1 MRFLFPA
8 RLRRAA
14 WRLAFLLACGTAP
27 AWAQVNGAAP
37 STPPPPTAPAA
48 PVPPPDTRP
57 APAPVPDATDDD
69 DTRAPNAEARRAAR
83 AARPPVTA
91 RFVIELDAPEEL
103 HAFLLRHLDIQRFR
117 EQRSLDAA
125 ELERLLS
132 ELPANARELIATR
145 GYFAPRIEIG
155 ETLPP
160 TPEAVAAAGE
170 GPVPLGRIP
179 VRVDPGP
186 PTTVQSVQV
195 SFLGDIASSA
205 DAQAQREEIQ
215 REAAL
220 LAGQRF
226 TQDQWDRT
234 KTAALRRLTAQR
246 YPGGRISTSLAD
258 VDGATSSARLYVE
271 LDSGAHRRFGDIEV
285 DGAQRYDAET
295 SARIVRLT
303 GLTPG
308 SDYDLSKL
316 QQAQQRLLDSGYYDA
331 AFVYVEPGAGGEPLP
346 VKVQLREAL
355 RQKLVL
361 GIGASTDNGARL
373 SLEHIHNRLPGIG
386 WRALSTLRFERQDS
400 LASTDWSSPLNDDG
414 WRWISLLQMARLEN
428 NQVET
433 TSQRARF
440 GQAQE
445 GVEYDRSIYLQ
456 YDRARTLTDSERL
469 SGVRGRIESS
479 LTANYAWAR
488 ERFDDPISPNRGHAL
503 AVELGVG
510 TTLGITRKP
519 FGRTQARWLGYFP
532 LDREAEL
539 PATVPGERP
548 TARPPTRLGR
558 LALRLEGGAVIAE
571 DSTPVPDTQLFY
583 AGGDTSVR
591 GYGLRD
597 IGVVQPDGSVLAG
610 RYKAVVSLEWQRP
623 VWGDGVSRS
632 PFEHVLFV
640 DGGAVANRVQN
651 LDFQWGVGT
660 GLRYN
665 SPVGPLQVDLAYG
678 LEVRKLRLHLSVGFV
693 F

>member
-1 MRFLFPA
+1 MRFLSPA
-8 RLRRAA
+8 RHRRAA
-14 WRLAFLLACGTAP
+14 WRLVLALACGATP
-27 AWAQVNGAAP
+27 AWAQVDPATAGPAAAP
-37 STPPPPTAPAA
+37 ASPDTPAPAA
-48 PVPPPDTRP
+48 DEDDARPSGADT
-57 APAPVPDATDDD
+57 
-69 DTRAPNAEARRAAR
+69 RRAAR
-83 AARPPVTA
+83 AARPPVTP
-91 RFVIELDAPEEL
+91 RFEIELDAPEEL

-117 EQRSLDAA
+117 EQRSLDAT

-155 ETLPP
+155 EPLPP
-160 TPEAVAAAGE
+160 TEAALAAAGQ
-170 GPVPLGRIP
+170 GPAPLGRIP

-186 PTTVQSVQV
+186 PTTVQSVQI
-195 SFLGDIASSA
+195 SFLGDIASDA

-246 YPGGRISTSLAD
+246 YPGGRISSSLAD
-258 VDGATSSARLYVE
+258 VDGASASARLYVE
-271 LDSGAHRRFGDIEV
+271 LDSGAHRRFGAIEI
-285 DGAQRYDAET
+285 DGAQRYDREM
-295 SARIVRLT
+295 SERIVRLT

-308 SDYDLSKL
+308 SDYDLALL

-331 AFVYVEPGAGGEPLP
+331 AFVYVEPGAGGGALP
-346 VKVQLREAL
+346 VKVQLREAM

-400 LASTDWSSPLNDDG
+400 LAKTEWSSPLDKEG
-414 WRWISLLQMARLEN
+414 WRWVSLLQAAKQDT

-440 GQAQE
+440 GQAQD
-445 GVEYDRSIYLQ
+445 GVEYDRSVYLQ

-469 SGVRGRIESS
+469 SGIKGRIESS
-479 LTANYAWAR
+479 VTANYAWSR

-510 TTLGITRKP
+510 STLGITRKP

-539 PATVPGERP
+539 PSTVPGERA

-571 DSTPVPDTQLFY
+571 RSTPVPDTQLFY
-583 AGGDTSVR
+583 AGGDASVR

-623 VWGDGVSRS
+623 IWGDGVSRS

-640 DGGAVANRVQN
+640 DGGAVANRVSE
-651 LDFQWGVGT
+651 LDFLWGVGT

-665 SPVGPLQVDLAYG
+665 SPVGPLQVDIAYG
-678 LEVRKLRLHLSVGFV
+678 VQPRKLRLHLSVGFV